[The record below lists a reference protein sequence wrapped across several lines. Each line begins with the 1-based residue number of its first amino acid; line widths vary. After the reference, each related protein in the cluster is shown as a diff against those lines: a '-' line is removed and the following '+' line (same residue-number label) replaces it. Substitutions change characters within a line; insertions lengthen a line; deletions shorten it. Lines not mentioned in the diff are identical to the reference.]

1 MDLGSIFLLLAL
13 FILVGLYISKPL
25 IERSATAVTREEHD
39 ISMLMAERERLIV
52 ALQELEFDHAL
63 GKVPE
68 EDFPEQRASLLQRGA
83 DILRQLDE
91 ATGIQHAGMEDP
103 LEAAIAARK
112 QGTAAFPAAD
122 PDDSLEAMIADRRR
136 DRQES
141 SSGFCPQCGTPVQK
155 SDKFCSKCG
164 TDLE

>member
-13 FILVGLYISKPL
+13 FILVGLFVSRPL
-25 IERSATAVTREEHD
+25 IERSSTAVTQEEHD
-39 ISMLMAERERLIV
+39 LSMLMAERERLIV

-63 GKVPE
+63 GKIPE
-68 EDFPEQRASLLQRGA
+68 EDYPDQRANLLQRGA
-83 DILRQLDE
+83 DVLRQLDE
-91 ATGIQHAGMEDP
+91 TAGTQSPGFEDP

-112 QGTAAFPAAD
+112 QTKAAD
-122 PDDSLEAMIADRRR
+122 PDDNLEEMIASRRR
-136 DRQES
+136 DRQET
-141 SSGFCPQCGTPVQK
+141 SSGFCPQCGIAVRK